1 MPPRISLRSIR
12 ATCSEGAR
20 SARARPRELELL
32 DGVDLGKD
40 SVRADLLGVS
50 RHHRIDQ
57 LLHLRAV
64 GESNALEL
72 AGLLERVELGA
83 VFRRLDLPAMAA
95 GFFTRL
101 DDGGLQLGR
110 EFLESLAREA
120 DRPDRDRVLG
130 HREIGA

>member
-1 MPPRISLRSIR
+1 LGCRPNFAALNPGTS
-12 ATCSEGAR
+12 SEGGAICA
-20 SARARPRELELL
+20 SALRELELP

-40 SVRADLLGVS
+40 RVRADLLGVS
-50 RHHRIDQ
+50 RHHRINQ

-72 AGLLERVELGA
+72 AGFLERVELGA
-83 VFRRLDLPAMAA
+83 VFRGLDLPAVAA

-110 EFLESLAREA
+110 EFPEGLAREA
-120 DRPDRDRVLG
+120 ASIDRPATSR
-130 HREIGA
+130 A

>member
-12 ATCSEGAR
+12 ATCSEGGPICA
-20 SARARPRELELL
+20 SAPRELELL
-32 DGVDLGKD
+32 DGVDLGND

-50 RHHRIDQ
+50 RHRRIAQ
-57 LLHLRAV
+57 LLLLGAV
-64 GESNALEL
+64 GESKALEL

-83 VFRRLDLPAMAA
+83 VFRRLDLPAVAT

-110 EFLESLAREA
+110 EFLEGLAREA
-120 DRPDRDRVLG
+120 DRPD
-130 HREIGA
+130 